1 MNLKEY
7 KKFIEYIK
15 GNGAKVDKLLD
26 LKESIEL
33 YKVFGVV
40 H

>member
-15 GNGAKVDKLLD
+15 GNGANVDRLLD
-26 LKESIEL
+26 LKESIRL
-33 YKVFGVV
+33 YKIFGGIN
-40 H
+40 